1 MTRVRRVAPSG
12 AFVRG
17 ALVAVLL
24 LAAGCGGD
32 GSPTAPSATGTSI
45 SVTYPVGSTIFIGN
59 QVQFEATV
67 TLGDGTERLTADAT
81 WSSDAPAV
89 ATVSSAG
96 LVTAVAAGEATI
108 SAETNPGD
116 RGSVRIRVYPE
127 FRGSWTG
134 WWRAA
139 DCTASGSPLFTQLCA
154 LLKASPDLVGSPLM
168 AALTQDGALVD
179 GTVDLGE
186 LAVGDAPRAEPLE
199 VESGEVSIDGTLRLT
214 FSAVMISEAGLELH
228 AEVLSWETRADTP
241 GRMTG
246 QFEVELSL
254 QGDSGS
260 LVLEGSLQEV
270 TRSASV
276 AAGRS
281 EALNLVLGYA
291 FVPRIRDRIA
301 GLNLLA
307 ASSSTGTR

>member
-1 MTRVRRVAPSG
+1 M
-12 AFVRG
+12 
-17 ALVAVLL
+17 
-24 LAAGCGGD
+24 
-32 GSPTAPSATGTSI
+32 
-45 SVTYPVGSTIFIGN
+45 
-59 QVQFEATV
+59 
-67 TLGDGTERLTADAT
+67 
-81 WSSDAPAV
+81 
-89 ATVSSAG
+89 
-96 LVTAVAAGEATI
+96 
-108 SAETNPGD
+108 
-116 RGSVRIRVYPE
+116 
-127 FRGSWTG
+127 
-134 WWRAA
+134 
-139 DCTASGSPLFTQLCA
+139 
-154 LLKASPDLVGSPLM
+154 
-168 AALTQDGALVD
+168 
-179 GTVDLGE
+179 
-186 LAVGDAPRAEPLE
+186 
-199 VESGEVSIDGTLRLT
+199 
-214 FSAVMISEAGLELH
+214 
-228 AEVLSWETRADTP
+228 LSWETRADTP